1 MANHTFPREL
11 RLLTPEHFK
20 NVFNEPVRA
29 ASPHLTLLAKANT
42 LGHPTLLAKPNELGH
57 PRLGLTVPK
66 KALKRA
72 VWRNRIK
79 RLTRESFRH
88 QQHELP
94 AIDIVVIAKAGIG
107 QLSNAEISHLLDKLW
122 RTLSRRCNG

>member
-20 NVFNEPVRA
+20 RVFAEPVRA
-29 ASPHLTLLAKANT
+29 ASPQL
-42 LGHPTLLAKPNELGH
+42 TLLAKPNGLTH

-79 RLTRESFRH
+79 RLVRESFRLKQH
-88 QQHELP
+88 QLP
-94 AIDIVVIAKAGIG
+94 AIDIVVIAKGG
-107 QLSNAEISHLLDKLW
+107 VGELSNPEILTLLDKLW

>member
-20 NVFNEPVRA
+20 RVFADPVRA
-29 ASPHLTLLAKANT
+29 ASPQL
-42 LGHPTLLAKPNELGH
+42 TLLAKPNGLTH
-57 PRLGLTVPK
+57 PRMGLTVPK

-79 RLTRESFRH
+79 RLVRESFRLKQH
-88 QQHELP
+88 QLP
-94 AIDIVVIAKAGIG
+94 AIDIIVIAKSGVG
-107 QLSNAEISHLLDKLW
+107 ELSNPEILTLLDKLW

>member
-20 NVFNEPVRA
+20 RVFADPVRA
-29 ASPHLTLLAKANT
+29 ASPQL
-42 LGHPTLLAKPNELGH
+42 TLLAKPNGLPH
-57 PRLGLTVPK
+57 ARLGLTVPK

-79 RLTRESFRH
+79 RLVRESFRLKQH
-88 QQHELP
+88 QLP
-94 AIDIVVIAKAGIG
+94 AIDIIVIAKSGVG
-107 QLSNAEISHLLDKLW
+107 ELSNADILTLLDKLW

>member
-1 MANHTFPREL
+1 MANHAFPREL

-20 NVFNEPVRA
+20 NVFNVPVRA
-29 ASPHLTLLAKANT
+29 ASPHLTLLAKVNS
-42 LGHPTLLAKPNELGH
+42 LGH

-66 KALKRA
+66 KVLKRA

-88 QQHELP
+88 KQHELP
-94 AIDIVVIAKAGIG
+94 AIDIVVIAKSGIG
-107 QLSNAEISHLLDKLW
+107 KLDNAEITQLLEKLW

>member
-1 MANHTFPREL
+1 MANHAFPREL

-29 ASPHLTLLAKANT
+29 ASPHLTLLAKVNS
-42 LGHPTLLAKPNELGH
+42 LGH

-66 KALKRA
+66 KVLKRA

-88 QQHELP
+88 KQHVLP
-94 AIDIVVIAKAGIG
+94 AIDIVVIAKSGIG
-107 QLSNAEISHLLDKLW
+107 QLNNAEITQLLEKLW

>member
-20 NVFNEPVRA
+20 RVFAEPVRA
-29 ASPHLTLLAKANT
+29 ASPQL
-42 LGHPTLLAKPNELGH
+42 TLLAKPNGLTH
-57 PRLGLTVPK
+57 PRMGLTVPK

-79 RLTRESFRH
+79 RLVRESFRLKQH
-88 QQHELP
+88 QLP
-94 AIDIVVIAKAGIG
+94 AIDIVVIAKSGVG
-107 QLSNAEISHLLDKLW
+107 ELSNSEILTLLEKLW